1 MAGRTFHQA
10 MSFLGLG
17 EQAEPARDRV
27 QDRYDDFD
35 DYAEEYDDDYRQ
47 NRDVLYNFPDDEYD
61 QYPVEEDA
69 SRVMSHDLVSDQRE
83 DPYLADEE
91 KAEQKYEPTY
101 NMTPSEQKTEKSF
114 VSSNAVGRTPQRTQP
129 NDESEEELR
138 LITTVHPRSYNDAK
152 TIGETYRSNIPVI
165 MNVTEM
171 TESDAKRLIDFCAGL
186 TFALE
191 GSLERVTEKV
201 FLLTPSNVEVAGS
214 KATEVP
220 VAIDSESL
228 DFFTQG

>member
-17 EQAEPARDRV
+17 EQAEPARNRAHE
-27 QDRYDDFD
+27 RYDDFD
-35 DYAEEYDDDYRQ
+35 DYAEEYDDDYGQ

-61 QYPVEEDA
+61 QYPVEEDT
-69 SRVMSHDLVSDQRE
+69 SRVMSHDSVSDQRE
-83 DPYLADEE
+83 DLYLAGEE
-91 KAEQKYEPTY
+91 KDEQKYEPTY
-101 NMTPSEQKTEKSF
+101 DMSPSEHQTEKPL
-114 VSSNAVGRTPQRTQP
+114 VSSNAVERTPQRIQP
-129 NDESEEELR
+129 HDESEEELR

-186 TFALE
+186 TFALQ
-191 GSLERVTEKV
+191 GNLERVTEKV
-201 FLLTPSNVEVAGS
+201 FLLTPSNVEVSGS
-214 KATEVP
+214 KGTEVP
-220 VAIDSESL
+220 VALDSESL
-228 DFFTQG
+228 DFFNQG